1 MTAAQPQLAVTIG
14 AESATLALPRRP
26 VSLTDAAALL
36 EAELRARAASGFAT
50 ALVAVVDEQLLLV
63 PGTDAA
69 LEVAAS
75 TGADA
80 TSPAELQL
88 RARYPVRVRVEG
100 AESIDA
106 TSVELP

>member
-1 MTAAQPQLAVTIG
+1 MTAVQPQLAVAIG
-14 AESATLALPRRP
+14 AESATVALPRRP

-36 EAELRARAASGFAT
+36 QAGLRAHTAPGFAT
-50 ALVAVVDEQLLLV
+50 ALVAVVNEQLLLV

-69 LEVAAS
+69 LEVAAAA
-75 TGADA
+75 GADA

-88 RARYPVRVRVEG
+88 RATYPVRVRVEG